1 MLRDVGF
8 AISKPLLFVWVQ
20 IFRVRSAHLSAALTP
35 TEDACRDPAGT
46 EGKGVGEVEVEVS
59 LLPKSVWVG
68 QFWDLSQSSDSLC
81 CLICTWASGR
91 SPSKWLLT
99 HKRNKGKGRQA
110 LIFRLSGETFFLFTP
125 LEESLYEILNRK
137 LLFVS
142 EDLFRGLERCGKFSS
157 LIKFSRSQGG
167 PTHLKDLYTRFLDV
181 AMLFGADFVHVSAWY
196 LNLKKIKKKN
206 LCGAVI
212 FISWLQS
219 CVSLCQKR
227 ARD

>member
-8 AISKPLLFVWVQ
+8 AVSKPLLFVWVQ
-20 IFRVRSAHLSAALTP
+20 IFRVKSISLHSTDSCWGCLLGPWWDRR
-35 TEDACRDPAGT
+35 ER
-46 EGKGVGEVEVEVS
+46 VGEVEIF

-110 LIFRLSGETFFLFTP
+110 LIFRLSGEMFFLFTP
-125 LEESLYEILNRK
+125 LEESLHEILNRK

-142 EDLFRGLERCGKFSS
+142 EDLFPGLERCGKFSS

-167 PTHLKDLYTRFLDV
+167 LTHL
-181 AMLFGADFVHVSAWY
+181 
-196 LNLKKIKKKN
+196 
-206 LCGAVI
+206 
-212 FISWLQS
+212 
-219 CVSLCQKR
+219 
-227 ARD
+227 